1 MDRKIKLFNPW
12 WEENKIPQEL
22 YSESYYS
29 DYKFFDDLLKDKKII
44 TILGIRQSG
53 KTYILY
59 SIINHLFQ
67 NNVPVSN
74 VLFLSLDDKII
85 NLDMAI
91 SYYERI
97 ILKKKIQFSKETY
110 YIFLDE
116 IQLLSNWQEV
126 LSPYLDDSYPIK
138 FILASSSE
146 YFFDKK
152 LLLIP
157 EKYYSEFRIYP
168 LNFYEFLKINKFDI
182 GNNGT
187 HNYFKDF
194 LDFNTIIGNRLIY
207 LEKIQELNSFL
218 RQYLIKGGLYRYL
231 QEINPLKKTL
241 RIVSE
246 VIDLA
251 IYKDINLQHNL
262 QNSRI
267 LEDLLLYIARN
278 NSIIFQSDKVTRLF
292 GGIPF
297 SVIEKYISYLESS
310 FLIYTI
316 SNISADTLKSQT
328 LNKKIYFSDVGI
340 RNALIGNYSLDLKD
354 INQLVENLIFLH
366 LLRIKNKYNFQ
377 IGYWRKS
384 NFYIDLVINNDD
396 IKLPIMINYKAKEEK
411 SIEKNLLRFF
421 EEEKCMRGII
431 ITKEDFDILEKD
443 NYQILK
449 IPASI
454 FLLGA
459 SN

>member
-29 DYKFFDDLLKDKKII
+29 EYKFFDELLEDKKII

-67 NNVPVSN
+67 KNVPVNN

-97 ILKKKIQFSKETY
+97 ILKKKIQFSDETY

-116 IQLLSNWQEV
+116 IQLLSNWQEI

-146 YFFDKK
+146 YFFNKK

-168 LNFYEFLKINKFDI
+168 LNFYEFLKFNKVDI
-182 GNNGT
+182 GNNRSQ
-187 HNYFKDF
+187 N
-194 LDFNTIIGNRLIY
+194 DFNDFIDFNIIIGNRLIF

-231 QEINPLKKTL
+231 KETNPLKKTL

-278 NSIIFQSDKVTRLF
+278 NSTIFQSDKVTRLF
-292 GGIPF
+292 GGISF
-297 SVIEKYISYLESS
+297 SLIEKYISYLESS
-310 FLIYTI
+310 FLIHSI
-316 SNISADTLKSQT
+316 SNLSTDTLKSQT
-328 LNKKIYFSDVGI
+328 SSKKIYFSDVGI

-354 INQLVENLIFLH
+354 INQLVENLVFLH
-366 LLRIKNKYNFQ
+366 LFSIKNRYNFQ

-384 NFYIDLVINNDD
+384 NFYIDLIIDNNKV
-396 IKLPIMINYKAKEEK
+396 KLPIMINYKTKEEK
-411 SIEKNLLRFF
+411 TVEKNLLRFI
-421 EEEKCMRGII
+421 EEENCKRGII
-431 ITKEDFDILEKD
+431 ITKEDFDIIEKD
-443 NYQILK
+443 NYQVLK